1 MCKQLELKVRFCTST
16 ALKVKEDCTEFW
28 NEENIQQCL
37 RTSLSDLRKIQ
48 ISFYETDLTRI
59 LNGLRSPK
67 PRKTINN
74 ITATRCHAPPQSSRI
89 AAYFFTFTKKS
100 RLQFA
105 KVASPLNPA
114 VLDLQNLKNLASND
128 EPRASTRHQNVRWSP
143 ASFTRSHAPISASH
157 ASPRFLTRPHAPLQL
172 YDVMMTSLPTFS
184 LTRFLG
190 PDPNLWPGPNRLQ
203 TKKKTEKKKK
213 KKLWPSRTLTLTK
226 KSKF

>member
-1 MCKQLELKVRFCTST
+1 MTAHYLQTHKSKPWHHPVRAATTKVDQE
-16 ALKVKEDCTEFW
+16 V
-28 NEENIQQCL
+28 QQCL

-100 RLQFA
+100 KLQFA

-114 VLDLQNLKNLASND
+114 VLDLQNPENLASND
-128 EPRASTRHQNVRWSP
+128 EPLATRMFVDHPRH
-143 ASFTRSHAPISASH
+143 FTPSHAPIR
-157 ASPRFLTRPHAPLQL
+157 PPTRLHDALRAHTHPSSS
-172 YDVMMTSLPTFS
+172 MTS
-184 LTRFLG
+184 
-190 PDPNLWPGPNRLQ
+190 
-203 TKKKTEKKKK
+203 
-213 KKLWPSRTLTLTK
+213 
-226 KSKF
+226 